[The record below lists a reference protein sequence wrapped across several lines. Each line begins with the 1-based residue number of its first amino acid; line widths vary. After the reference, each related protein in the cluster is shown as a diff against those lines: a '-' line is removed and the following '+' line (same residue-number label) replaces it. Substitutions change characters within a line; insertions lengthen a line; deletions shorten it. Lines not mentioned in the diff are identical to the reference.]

1 MHLTYDEFDV
11 LFKDKD
17 IQGYINKLSQKY
29 KDKKVLLY
37 GAGVFAE
44 YILDKFDFT
53 QFDIIGI
60 SDSKFFN
67 QKGEFKNVK
76 KVSPKEI
83 INLNPDV
90 IIATVHDF
98 ISIKNVF
105 KSQYPEIT
113 KIPIEHV
120 LDKNSYSSQEYW
132 TIHNVT
138 YHYEFKTIE
147 DSLDY
152 FWWRTLQYIP
162 LIELLPVNKA
172 SEKVVLD
179 YGCGPGNDL
188 VGFTTYSTPKRL
200 IGMDVSITSLKEA
213 ENRLKLHNANVEF
226 IHINEKDET
235 LPLED
240 SSIDIINCSGVL
252 HHIIEPI
259 KVLKEFKRVLKDDG
273 YAQVMVYN
281 YDCIFTH
288 LYIAYMIM
296 ILENKYKNLTKK
308 QIYAKLSD
316 GYEDPNGPECP
327 KADCYKPEEFIE
339 IVKKANLNCEFTGST
354 ISSLE
359 MNWLNKRFDALLNPK
374 LDTESR
380 QFLHDLTF
388 NNRGLPLYKGSV
400 AGLGG
405 CYKITK

>member
-240 SSIDIINCSGVL
+240 SSIDIINCSEV
-252 HHIIEPI
+252 
-259 KVLKEFKRVLKDDG
+259 
-273 YAQVMVYN
+273 
-281 YDCIFTH
+281 FT
-288 LYIAYMIM
+288 I
-296 ILENKYKNLTKK
+296 
-308 QIYAKLSD
+308 
-316 GYEDPNGPECP
+316 
-327 KADCYKPEEFIE
+327 
-339 IVKKANLNCEFTGST
+339 
-354 ISSLE
+354 
-359 MNWLNKRFDALLNPK
+359 LLNQLK
-374 LDTESR
+374 
-380 QFLHDLTF
+380 F
-388 NNRGLPLYKGSV
+388 
-400 AGLGG
+400 
-405 CYKITK
+405 